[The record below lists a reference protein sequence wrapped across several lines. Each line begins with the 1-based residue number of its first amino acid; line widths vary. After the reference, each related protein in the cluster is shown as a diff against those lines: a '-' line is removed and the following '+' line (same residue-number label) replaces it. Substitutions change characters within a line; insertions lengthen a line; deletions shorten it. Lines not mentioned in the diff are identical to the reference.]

1 MPANNEDK
9 SIDNGPR
16 GAYDSRV
23 DVRLAV
29 VEKRVSAVE
38 VDVAVIRSSFATKD
52 DVQSLRKEI
61 YSLSERMVSGFAEQK
76 LEFNMALAK
85 QREDFHAALAKQNEE
100 SHAALAKQNEEFRAA
115 LAKQSEEFHVVLAK
129 LSEEFHVALA
139 KHREEFLIALA
150 GQRDEFRGAL
160 SEQRIDLYKM
170 HTAHIWRLYGF
181 ASLLMTGVYFI
192 ARYVH

>member
-1 MPANNEDK
+1 MPANNEEK
-9 SIDNGPR
+9 LIDNGHP
-16 GAYDSRV
+16 GVYDSRV
-23 DVRLAV
+23 EVRLAV

-38 VDVAVIRSSFATKD
+38 VDVAVIRSSFAAKD
-52 DVQSLRKEI
+52 DVQSLRNEI
-61 YSLSERMVSGFAEQK
+61 YALSERMVSGFAEQK

-85 QREDFHAALAKQNEE
+85 QREDFHAALAKQSEE
-100 SHAALAKQNEEFRAA
+100 FHAALAKQREEFHAA
-115 LAKQSEEFHVVLAK
+115 LAKQ
-129 LSEEFHVALA
+129 SEEFHVALA